1 MPFGDSEVDPID
13 ITQHIAEAH
22 DWEFDRIDD
31 DQIAL
36 AVEGRWRSY
45 QLTLA
50 HSERDETLRLIATFD
65 LDPGEARLG
74 PVMELMNLVNDACW
88 AGAFTWWPEEK
99 MIVWRYGLVL
109 AGGQQA
115 APEQIDTMIS
125 VAVTACER
133 FYPAFQLVGWGD
145 KAPSEAMGVAIAE
158 AYGRA

>member
-1 MPFGDSEVDPID
+1 MPDGYSDVDPID

-22 DWEFDRIDD
+22 DWEFDRIGD

-45 QLTLA
+45 QITLA
-50 HSERDETLRLIATFD
+50 ASDRDETLRLVATFD

-74 PVMELMNLVNDACW
+74 PVLELMNLVNDSCW
-88 AGAFTWWPEEK
+88 AGAFTWWADEK
-99 MIVWRYGLVL
+99 MIVWRYGLML
-109 AGGQQA
+109 SGGQQA
-115 APEQIDTMIS
+115 APEQIDAMIT
-125 VAVTACER
+125 VAVSACER

-145 KAPSEAMGVAIAE
+145 KTPTEAMQVAIAE

>member
-1 MPFGDSEVDPID
+1 MPDAYSELDPIE

-36 AVEGRWRSY
+36 AVEGRWRGY
-45 QLTLA
+45 QITLA
-50 HSERDETLRLIATFD
+50 SSDHDETLRLVATFD
-65 LDPGEARLG
+65 LDPQEGRIGA
-74 PVMELMNLVNDACW
+74 VHELLNLVNDSCW
-88 AGAFTWWPEEK
+88 AGAFTWWAQER

-109 AGGQQA
+109 AGEQQA
-115 APEQIDTMIS
+115 APEQIDAMIS
-125 VAVTACER
+125 LAVAACER

-145 KAPSEAMGVAIAE
+145 KAPAEALDVAFAE

>member
-1 MPFGDSEVDPID
+1 MPDGYSDVDPID

-22 DWEFDRIDD
+22 DWEFDRIGD

-36 AVEGRWRSY
+36 AVDGRWRSY
-45 QLTLA
+45 QVTLA
-50 HSERDETLRLIATFD
+50 HSERDETLRLIATFE
-65 LDPGEARLG
+65 LDPGEARIPAVL
-74 PVMELMNLVNDACW
+74 ELMNLVNDACW

-109 AGGQQA
+109 QGQQA
-115 APEQIDTMIS
+115 APEQIDAMIS
-125 VAVTACER
+125 VAVSACER

-145 KAPSEAMGVAIAE
+145 KTPAEAMRVAIAE